1 MASQDWVDKDFY
13 KILGVAKDASDADI
27 KKAYRKLA
35 RQHHPDTNAG
45 DAASEKKFKDISEAY
60 SVLSDPD
67 ERQQYDA
74 IRAMGGAR
82 FAPGGGGGAAGGKPA
97 SRTSS
102 AGSSPAAGAATP
114 AATARPAASRPS
126 SPTSSAAA
134 AVGRRRARPSSGL
147 RRRART
153 ARRPPRISFAGSIR
167 GTTIGLREPDGEV
180 IDVRIP
186 AGIKDG
192 QKVRVRGKGQY
203 GPAGNGDLMVTVS
216 VKPHDFYVRDG
227 DNLRIHV
234 PVTFPEAALGA
245 DIEVPTI
252 DGDKVKVRVP
262 AGTPSGRTLR
272 VKGRGVK
279 HAKAT
284 GDLLVTIDVA
294 VPRKLNKEAEEA
306 VKAFAAATAGED
318 VRAGLAAKARL

>member
-1 MASQDWVDKDFY
+1 M
-13 KILGVAKDASDADI
+13 
-27 KKAYRKLA
+27 
-35 RQHHPDTNAG
+35 
-45 DAASEKKFKDISEAY
+45 
-60 SVLSDPD
+60 
-67 ERQQYDA
+67 
-74 IRAMGGAR
+74 
-82 FAPGGGGGAAGGKPA
+82 
-97 SRTSS
+97 
-102 AGSSPAAGAATP
+102 
-114 AATARPAASRPS
+114 
-126 SPTSSAAA
+126 
-134 AVGRRRARPSSGL
+134 
-147 RRRART
+147 
-153 ARRPPRISFAGSIR
+153 
-167 GTTIGLREPDGEV
+167 
-180 IDVRIP
+180 RIP

-203 GPAGNGDLMVTVS
+203 GPAGYGDLMVTVS

-294 VPRKLNKEAEEA
+294 VPRKLSKEAEEA

-318 VRAGLAAKARL
+318 VRAELAAKARL

>member
-1 MASQDWVDKDFY
+1 
-13 KILGVAKDASDADI
+13 
-27 KKAYRKLA
+27 
-35 RQHHPDTNAG
+35 
-45 DAASEKKFKDISEAY
+45 
-60 SVLSDPD
+60 
-67 ERQQYDA
+67 
-74 IRAMGGAR
+74 MGGAR
-82 FAPGGGGGAAGGKPA
+82 FAPGGPAGAAGGGA
-97 SRTSS
+97 GFEDLFGGLFTGGGRQSGGYGTSGGIPPEFADLFGGGG
-102 AGSSPAAGAATP
+102 AGGFGGGQTFQRGPQKGAD
-114 AATARPAASRPS
+114 
-126 SPTSSAAA
+126 
-134 AVGRRRARPSSGL
+134 
-147 RRRART
+147 RT
-153 ARRPPRISFAGSIR
+153 ASTSISFAGAIR

-234 PVTFPEAALGA
+234 PVSFPEAALGA

-252 DGDKVKVRVP
+252 DGDTVRVRVP

-284 GDLLVTIDVA
+284 GDLLVTIDVS
-294 VPRKLNKEAEEA
+294 VPRKLNKDAEEA
-306 VKAFAAATAGED
+306 VKAFAAATNGED

>member
-1 MASQDWVDKDFY
+1 MNRTARSSTSAS
-13 KILGVAKDASDADI
+13 
-27 KKAYRKLA
+27 R
-35 RQHHPDTNAG
+35 
-45 DAASEKKFKDISEAY
+45 
-60 SVLSDPD
+60 
-67 ERQQYDA
+67 
-74 IRAMGGAR
+74 
-82 FAPGGGGGAAGGKPA
+82 PA
-97 SRTSS
+97 SRTARRS
-102 AGSSPAAGAATP
+102 ASAARASTVP
-114 AATARPAASRPS
+114 PATATSWSPS
-126 SPTSSAAA
+126 
-134 AVGRRRARPSSGL
+134 PS
-147 RRRART
+147 
-153 ARRPPRISFAGSIR
+153 
-167 GTTIGLREPDGEV
+167 
-180 IDVRIP
+180 
-186 AGIKDG
+186 
-192 QKVRVRGKGQY
+192 
-203 GPAGNGDLMVTVS
+203 
-216 VKPHDFYVRDG
+216 KPHDFYVRDG

-252 DGDKVKVRVP
+252 DGDTVRVRVP